1 MRVDGNGG
9 GSVNYEPNS
18 FNGPV
23 QRQAFDEP
31 PLPLSGDAARYNHR
45 EGNDDYTQAG
55 NLFRLLT
62 VAQRERLF
70 SNIARHMKAG
80 NTPEAIQLRQICH
93 FFRADPAYG
102 QGVAKALGIEL
113 RENLLQEIMAT
124 RATANAAR

>member
-1 MRVDGNGG
+1 MRIDGNGG

-18 FNGPV
+18 FNAPV
-23 QRQAFDEP
+23 QRQAFAEP
-31 PLPLSGDAARYNHR
+31 PLALSGDAARYNHR
-45 EGNDDYTQAG
+45 DGNDDYTQAG
-55 NLFRLLT
+55 NLFRLMT

-70 SNIARHMKAG
+70 GNIARHMKAG

-113 RENLLQEIMAT
+113 RENLLQEIMPVSA
-124 RATANAAR
+124 AAIAAR